1 MKLNDSNHDCRG
13 VEPAVLKSWLHD
25 GKEIALLDVRE
36 HGLYGE
42 AHLFYSVN
50 VPYSRLEIEALRLVP
65 GKATRIVLY
74 AEDAEAS
81 RKAAAVLAG
90 LGYANAHVLDGG
102 IEAWRRQGYAV
113 FAGVNLPS
121 KTFGELAEHQY
132 HTPAISAQELNRRIA
147 EGEKLVVL
155 DGRPFP
161 EFQKMSIPTAI
172 CCPNGELALRVR
184 DLVPDEKTPIVINC
198 AGRTRSIIGAQTLI
212 NLGVPNPVYALE
224 NGTQGWY
231 LNGYT
236 LEQGQTRRHG
246 FDTTEENLAAA
257 RERAAKLARR
267 LGIAG
272 IDVEAYRGLANEDGR
287 NTFLFDVCTPEEY
300 KTGTFPGARHAAGG
314 QLIQATDQFVGVRG
328 ARLVLL
334 DRDGVRA
341 PVVASWL
348 AQLGWDVCLLDA
360 GNGALDA
367 APAAAPAVP
376 GTLPRI
382 DSIRVRE
389 LRDGGALLVDI
400 RPSMDYRKQ
409 HIAGA
414 GWSIRKLA
422 TDVVPDDGQDIVLL
436 ADDANVAE
444 LYARDMRLPQGTR
457 VHVCLDGAKA
467 WQEAGLPLAST
478 PDHPPNSEC
487 IDFLF
492 FVHDRHEGNR
502 EAAQRYLDWET
513 NLVNQIDEQ
522 ERAAYRFLS

>member
-1 MKLNDSNHDCRG
+1 MKLNDSNNDCLSI
-13 VEPAVLKSWLHD
+13 EPAVLKAWLHD
-25 GKEIALLDVRE
+25 GDEIALLDARE

-50 VPYSRLEIEALRLVP
+50 APYSRLEIDVPRLVK

-74 AEDAEAS
+74 AEDAQAS
-81 RKAAAVLAG
+81 QKAAAVLAA
-90 LGYANAHVLDGG
+90 LGYANVHVLNGG
-102 IEAWRRQGYAV
+102 IEAWQQQGYAV

-132 HTPAISAQELNRRIA
+132 HTPAISAQELKRRIA
-147 EGEKLVVL
+147 EGEDLVVL

-172 CCPNGELALRVR
+172 CCPNGELALRVQ

-231 LNGYT
+231 LSGYT
-236 LEQGQTRRHG
+236 LDHGQTRRHG
-246 FDTTEENLAAA
+246 FDTTEQSLAAA
-257 RERAAKLARR
+257 RERAAKLAKR
-267 LGIAG
+267 LDISS
-272 IDVEAYRGLANEDGR
+272 IDAATYQNWAAEDTR
-287 NTFLFDVCTPEEY
+287 NTYLFDVCTPEEY
-300 KTGTFPGARHAAGG
+300 EAGTFPGARHAAGG

-348 AQLGWDVCLLDA
+348 VQLGWNVCLLDA
-360 GNGALDA
+360 SDIALDA
-367 APAAAPAVP
+367 QPEKAADIPA
-376 GTLPRI
+376 TLPRI
-382 DSIRVRE
+382 DAARVRE
-389 LRDGGALLVDI
+389 LRDGGALLIDV

-409 HIAGA
+409 HIEGA
-414 GWSIRKLA
+414 HWSIRKLA
-422 TDVVPDDGQDIVLL
+422 AHVAPADGRDMVLL

-444 LYARDMRLPQGTR
+444 LYARDMRLPEGAR
-457 VHVCLDGAKA
+457 VQICVDGVQA
-467 WQEAGLPLAST
+467 WRDAGLPLAST
-478 PDHPPNSEC
+478 PDYPPNSEC